1 MSLVTLINQTRNIKP
16 RSLNSY
22 IISLKKI
29 HKFVDPDSDFDSLS
43 WLDTKH
49 YDKVVE
55 FLDTLKLPTRKN
67 YISAVLVAL
76 GTDKE
81 KNEKLIEQYRNKL
94 DLHSAEYNEAISSH
108 QKSDKLEK
116 NWATMAELRTIVNMY
131 GKELKMKNI
140 YNNEELSNKEFDLF
154 QQYLVGSL
162 YTMMPPVRNDYA
174 NMKVISFKDYDKLKD
189 KKNNFLVIVG
199 KNKKFFSFGAYKTEE
214 TFGVMTVPIRPAV
227 NKILNDFLKHNTSG
241 YLLLNKKREP
251 LSDNGLTKLLNKT
264 FSPTGKKISS
274 TVIRHVYLS
283 EKYADVEAEKEKDSA
298 AMMHSMSTQQDYIKK

>member
-1 MSLVTLINQTRNIKP
+1 
-16 RSLNSY
+16 LNSY

-29 HKFVDPDSDFDSLS
+29 NKFVDPDSDFDSLS

-108 QKSDKLEK
+108 QKSDKLQK
-116 NWATMAELRTIVNMY
+116 NWATMAELKMIVNRY
-131 GKELKMKNI
+131 GKELKMKDV
-140 YNNEELSNKEFDLF
+140 YNKEELSNKEFDLF

-189 KKNNFLVIVG
+189 KKNNYLVVVG

-241 YLLLNKKREP
+241 YLLLNRKKQP

-283 EKYADVEAEKEKDSA
+283 EKYADVEEEKEADSKM
-298 AMMHSMSTQQDYIKK
+298 MMHSLSTQQDYIKK